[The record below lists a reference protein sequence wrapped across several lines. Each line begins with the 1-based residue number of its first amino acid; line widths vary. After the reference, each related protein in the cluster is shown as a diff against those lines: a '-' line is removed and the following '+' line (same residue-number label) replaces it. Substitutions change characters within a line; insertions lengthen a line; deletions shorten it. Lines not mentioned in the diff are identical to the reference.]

1 MVILVFSYFWKSMWK
16 IQSKQVFVISNSSF
30 LTLFM
35 YISYAVHIHCAS
47 FWVSLKKTFWQKHWK
62 LHVCFFSVLYIYFT
76 FIRPLVG
83 RRLLDILLGFSFVNL
98 FKKFDKC
105 AWIERVDDS
114 EECVIRIQISLR
126 KVLIFQA
133 L

>member
-1 MVILVFSYFWKSMWK
+1 MWLFSYFLTFENHFGKYK
-16 IQSKQVFVISNSSF
+16 YFVISNSSF
-30 LTLFM
+30 LTLFI

-47 FWVSLKKTFWQKHWK
+47 FWVSLKKTFWQKIWK

-76 FIRPLVG
+76 FIRPLIG
-83 RRLLDILLGFSFVNL
+83 RRLVDILLGFSFDNL

-105 AWIERVDDS
+105 AWIGRLDDS

-126 KVLIFQA
+126 KVLTFQA